1 MGNQINKRYYP
12 GTIHKI
18 NKNNNQTL
26 IDNSNPDDPKNKPI
40 YDLTLRN
47 TIWQIINDQKD
58 YDTMEPFNV
67 GTISPK
73 MPIDTYIKMQAS
85 QIDKTGNIVPNPDM
99 VTLPIYTPNP
109 SIRKPDRASSH
120 HFNNGRIDRDVY
132 VNQFKGFCT
141 YSVDKNLP
149 DQHENVVSYP
159 LPVISSKYLQN
170 RTSNNIIAS
179 PDEKYDESSTDKFPI
194 QIPNIG
200 FEVVDRLKQIQDIAT
215 KYGISLVLD
224 GSDIK
229 NKKYKTADQL
239 LSELNRNAYPQ
250 ILDKIDIGYQMDYDD
265 YTGYLNNNN
274 TKNIQT
280 KADSSTNN
288 TRCDNFMIH
297 QCAKQLYE
305 QGCLKYDITYDNEG
319 NPQRQAITWSSVNSM
334 CYDKQNFPFTGAS
347 ECVCINNPAGH
358 AVNLFATAFKEDGTI
373 PYTEKV
379 NQGHLINE
387 RPIFCGTQPGQ
398 IDANDNVALLACS
411 ANRDNI
417 SDIILPLYNS
427 DKTLITTAI
436 NPQLIPGNCNTAF
449 GVHITSNGS
458 GACYRT
464 NTQQNGHLSVTTCSN
479 TINIGNSNIDTLALE
494 AIHMQNKCG
503 QTSNASGDGITQ
515 TAEQKTEAEAEAKA
529 IQAIYD
535 NATMINIKFNN
546 YATQIKN
553 APGKIRDYT
562 QDYIIKKKEIET
574 KISNANDIIKSSEN
588 NTSVKINDSII
599 LIQNIQSQIDNIL
612 SALQTI
618 LNDSDINLTNIP
630 STADI
635 NNSYALLQ
643 QYLKKSLD
651 KTQKIISNINKDNII
666 AYYAK
671 ITAYEAA
678 IKSTLND
685 KIQNFSTIKS
695 DIITINNDY
704 KTLKGLYGSTGNY
717 GDTGYTSDIIHKI
730 INIYNKVAL
739 KEKIDTKDNP
749 VHKPSSIGDGTNTN
763 VPDNKESPS
772 NVPDNKESPSNVPDN
787 KESPSKFKL
796 WLIIGVI
803 LLLIIIVI
811 IIIIIIKNKSNNLV
825 NKIDDTDTDDSDNN
839 KD

>member
-26 IDNSNPDDPKNKPI
+26 IDNANPDDPKNKPV

-47 TIWQIINDQKD
+47 TIWQFINDQKD
-58 YDTMEPFNV
+58 YDTMELFNV
-67 GTISPK
+67 GTISPT
-73 MPIDTYIKMQAS
+73 MPIDEYIKMQTS

-99 VTLPIYTPNP
+99 VTLPIYTPP
-109 SIRKPDRASSH
+109 LSIRKPDRASSH
-120 HFNNGRIDRDVY
+120 HFNNGRIDGDVY

-141 YSVDKNLP
+141 YSVDKKLP

-159 LPVISSKYLQN
+159 LPVIASKYLQN
-170 RTSNNIIAS
+170 RTSNTIIAP
-179 PDEKYDESSTDKFPI
+179 PDEKYDESSTEKFPI

-200 FEVVDRLKQIQDIAT
+200 FEVVDRLKQIQNIAT

-229 NKKYKTADQL
+229 NIKYKTADQL

-250 ILDKIDIGYQMDYDD
+250 LLDKVDIGYQMDYDD

-305 QGCLKYDITYDNEG
+305 QGCLKYDIIYDNEG
-319 NPQRQAITWSSVNSM
+319 NPQRQAISWSSVNSM

-358 AVNLFATAFKEDGTI
+358 SVNLFATAFKEDGTI

-379 NQGHLINE
+379 NQGQLINE

-436 NPQLIPGNCNTAF
+436 NPQLVPGNCNIAF
-449 GVHITSNGS
+449 GVPITSNGS

-464 NTQQNGHLSVTTCSN
+464 NTQQNGHLNVTTCSN
-479 TINIGNSNIDTLALE
+479 TINIGNSNIDTVTLE

-515 TAEQKTEAEAEAKA
+515 TADQKAEAEAEDKA
-529 IQAIYD
+529 ALAIY
-535 NATMINIKFNN
+535 NKASMINTSFNN
-546 YATQIKN
+546 YAIQIKN
-553 APGKIRDYT
+553 APGKITNYI

-574 KISNANDIIKSSEN
+574 KISNAKDIIKSSEN
-588 NTSVKINDSII
+588 DTSVKINDSII
-599 LIQNIQSQIDNIL
+599 LIQNIQSQVDNIL
-612 SALQTI
+612 SALQTT
-618 LNDSDINLTNIP
+618 LNDADINLTNIP

-635 NNSYALLQ
+635 NNSYGTLK
-643 QYLKKSLD
+643 QYLKNSLD
-651 KTQKIISNINKDNII
+651 KTQNIISNTNKDNII

-671 ITAYEAA
+671 ITTFEAA

-685 KIQNFSTIKS
+685 KIQNFSKIKS

-704 KTLKGLYGSTGNY
+704 STLKGLYGSTGNY
-717 GDTGYTSDIIHKI
+717 GDKGYTSDIIYKI
-730 INIYNKVAL
+730 NDIYNKAAI
-739 KEKIDTKDNP
+739 KENIDTKDNP
-749 VHKPSSIGDGTNTN
+749 VHKPSTNSGN

-811 IIIIIIKNKSNNLV
+811 IIIIITKNKSNNLV
-825 NKIDDTDTDDSDNN
+825 NKIDDNDTDDSDNN